1 MATLTSRATSL
12 RSFANGRASAPRRR
26 REFAAFGEALA
37 YRQLALSGA
46 LEASASGLSG
56 RNLKLTLD
64 RTTLAGS
71 LAFKSP
77 EGSDPGRLDMDLS
90 SDSLDVDTLPS
101 LAAGKMIGDM
111 DLSLS
116 LRAGALH
123 IARVGEA
130 EINSGSV
137 VLKASKSGPN
147 VAVERLSIAGL
158 GGASLDIQGAM
169 DHGAVTATGRLR
181 ADRLRDFAVL
191 VSRLAPGEWS
201 RILVDRSSDLSP
213 AALTFD
219 AHGGAGGDG
228 DDPGVDSLHANG
240 SAGETQFTIAL
251 GPQPKD
257 GGRALTASLDSSNSG
272 ALLRQLGLSA
282 APSGNGRAHV
292 ALNATGG
299 WAQGYDV
306 DATSSLAGADL
317 SWRGRFL
324 PAVGGD
330 EAKAFGAVKL
340 KAPNLAPL
348 AVAVGLA
355 PANGAAL
362 GPADIGFDATLR
374 GDRWTF
380 SKLAG
385 SVAGVRAS
393 GNLTFQPATL
403 AATPQAITTEIARAQ
418 EALGSAA
425 GAVDS
430 ARSGRPSSKAN
441 SRSTASRSA
450 ACLRSRSG
458 RLSRQG
464 RERAGRMRNSPRSP
478 LRPPSTSINLRVGTL
493 DLTDALSA
501 QGFATTLRFD
511 KGRLDLDDFKMQIAE
526 GGASGHATLRRDG
539 ETATLTGA
547 MTVDSVA
554 IERPGF
560 SGRVGAS
567 FDFASTG
574 RSPAT
579 LIDGLAGAGRV
590 TFAGASLTRSDPA
603 ALDRVVAKAQTPDAP
618 LDETNIAFAFGNE
631 LSRAPLPI
639 SDRVRANRAQRR
651 GHEGWP
657 NPDSGAERRR
667 RPERGSRF
675 RELSADT
682 RLTLASSAADLKFWS
697 GPPPSAS
704 VVVGDALQGRSG
716 SSTSAPFPPGSPRRR
731 SRARPTASPRWRPTF
746 ASGFFN
752 RRLKGERL
760 MDRRRQEIE
769 DFEVERAR
777 LKGLAERLKAQEEA
791 EKAAEIEEAAKKAA
805 ALAAEKAAAEKA
817 AADNA
822 EAAKS
827 ETRGWRGGQGA
838 VCARR
843 HGAEERRIG
852 RQRAFACVAHASGAA
867 EGARD
872 PGRRGAGRLY

>member
-1 MATLTSRATSL
+1 
-12 RSFANGRASAPRRR
+12 
-26 REFAAFGEALA
+26 
-37 YRQLALSGA
+37 
-46 LEASASGLSG
+46 
-56 RNLKLTLD
+56 
-64 RTTLAGS
+64 
-71 LAFKSP
+71 
-77 EGSDPGRLDMDLS
+77 
-90 SDSLDVDTLPS
+90 
-101 LAAGKMIGDM
+101 MISDM

-257 GGRALTASLDSSNSG
+257 GGRALTASLNSSNSG

-393 GNLTFQPATL
+393 GDLTFQPATL

-430 ARSGRPSSKAN
+430 APL
-441 SRSTASRSA
+441 RSA
-450 ACLRSRSG
+450 ELEGELAVD
-458 RLSRQG
+458 RLPIGSVFALSLGPPQPTRTG
-464 RERAGRMRNSPRSP
+464 ARWSDAKFAASP

-511 KGRLDLDDFKMQIAE
+511 KGRLDLDDFKMQIAG

-547 MTVDSVA
+547 MTVELGCDRTA
-554 IERPGF
+554 GILRP
-560 SGRVGAS
+560 RW
-567 FDFASTG
+567 
-574 RSPAT
+574 
-579 LIDGLAGAGRV
+579 
-590 TFAGASLTRSDPA
+590 SLVRFR
-603 ALDRVVAKAQTPDAP
+603 LDWPQPRHA
-618 LDETNIAFAFGNE
+618 
-631 LSRAPLPI
+631 
-639 SDRVRANRAQRR
+639 DRWARRR
-651 GHEGWP
+651 GDG
-657 NPDSGAERRR
+657 
-667 RPERGSRF
+667 
-675 RELSADT
+675 
-682 RLTLASSAADLKFWS
+682 
-697 GPPPSAS
+697 
-704 VVVGDALQGRSG
+704 
-716 SSTSAPFPPGSPRRR
+716 
-731 SRARPTASPRWRPTF
+731 
-746 ASGFFN
+746 
-752 RRLKGERL
+752 
-760 MDRRRQEIE
+760 
-769 DFEVERAR
+769 
-777 LKGLAERLKAQEEA
+777 
-791 EKAAEIEEAAKKAA
+791 
-805 ALAAEKAAAEKA
+805 
-817 AADNA
+817 
-822 EAAKS
+822 
-827 ETRGWRGGQGA
+827 
-838 VCARR
+838 
-843 HGAEERRIG
+843 
-852 RQRAFACVAHASGAA
+852 
-867 EGARD
+867 
-872 PGRRGAGRLY
+872 